1 MATFEAQVEGLTG
14 LTIDSSG
21 TTPTQGELT
30 QFLSDGVCDVINRI
44 IDLKPQEIH
53 KFATSSTDT
62 SNSGIVYTGKIIS
75 VMRHHDSTS
84 IIRSCEPISA
94 DDRYDATD
102 EDSLK
107 FRSKHNPGYYIL
119 NQKIFTV
126 PASAGSNNDAVVTQ
140 VAYDTGLAFGD
151 SSIDNFPTEYE
162 YLVAMYAAI
171 KSLEAKMAEYT
182 IDEEDIELVQAISFN
197 LNSLKQQ
204 YESEIIGQGQ
214 PRGTKD
220 EG

>member
-1 MATFEAQVEGLTG
+1 MDFEAQVESLTG
-14 LTIDSSG
+14 LTISSSG
-21 TTPTQGELT
+21 TTPTQAELT
-30 QFLSDGVCDVINRI
+30 QFLSDGVCDVVNKM
-44 IDLKPQEIH
+44 IDLKPQELH
-53 KFATSSTDT
+53 KFASTTTDS
-62 SNSGIVYTGKIIS
+62 SNSGIVYTGRILS

-84 IIRSCEPISA
+84 IIRSCEPVDAS
-94 DDRYDATD
+94 DRYDATD
-102 EDSLK
+102 ETSLK
-107 FRSKHNPGYYIL
+107 FRSKTNPGYYIL

-140 VAYDTGLAFGD
+140 VAYDTGLVYSD

-162 YLVAMYAAI
+162 YLVPMYAAI

-182 IDEEDIELVQAISFN
+182 IDEEDVELVQAIAFN

-204 YESEIIGQGQ
+204 YESEIIGQAQPKGQ
-214 PRGTKD
+214 TD